1 MAFASFFPSFF
12 VVFDTLQAVNCQ
24 GTAQCALEFWG
35 TNSQET
41 LRSFKAPKPGEM
53 RDVQRSAW
61 CRTRWALQGAFQQA
75 LRSVLKLH
83 PKQPSALC
91 LLHPELSVPGGAAAF
106 ARTLCQQRDVNGVV
120 LWQ

>member
-1 MAFASFFPSFF
+1 MCSGVLGDKLPR
-12 VVFDTLQAVNCQ
+12 N
-24 GTAQCALEFWG
+24 TAQLQSPEAWRDERCAALC
-35 TNSQET
+35 
-41 LRSFKAPKPGEM
+41 L
-53 RDVQRSAW
+53 VQD
-61 CRTRWALQGAFQQA
+61 TMHALQGTFHQA